1 MPFKKNE
8 DGTYAQTDDGLL
20 IYVSPDGGAEKPYD
34 PDARSKQIAELTEK
48 ANKRKGELDE
58 ANAKLAVFEGIE
70 DLQAFVKKAKDD
82 AAAVAAMAENDKER
96 EIGMQK
102 RIADAV
108 KEALTAAQAKT
119 DALEKDYTSLKANYD
134 ASIISNAFM
143 RSKYVAENLVSPA
156 LAQELFG
163 KKFQVKDG
171 HIIGMDTN
179 GKEMYGSEGI
189 ASFEEALSRMV
200 KESPYREMITRS
212 APGGSGAVVSEANL
226 SQRGMTAEQAGKLS
240 PEAYAKA
247 RKEGKI

>member
-1 MPFKKNE
+1 M
-8 DGTYAQTDDGLL
+8 
-20 IYVSPDGGAEKPYD
+20 
-34 PDARSKQIAELTEK
+34 
-48 ANKRKGELDE
+48 
-58 ANAKLAVFEGIE
+58 
-70 DLQAFVKKAKDD
+70 
-82 AAAVAAMAENDKER
+82 
-96 EIGMQK
+96 
-102 RIADAV
+102 

-119 DALEKDYTSLKANYD
+119 DALEKDFTALKASYD
-134 ASIISNAFM
+134 ASVISNAFM

-171 HIIGMDTN
+171 NIIGMDAA

-200 KESPYREMITRS
+200 KDSPYKEMITRA
-212 APGGSGAVVSEANL
+212 APGGSGTVPSENNL
-226 SQRGMTAEQAGKLS
+226 PQRGMTAEQAGKLS